1 MRQARFPEDTEAVRQ
16 VFRDYQADINVDLCF
31 QSFEE
36 ELAGLPGRYVCV
48 LLADGGCVGLRPYSA
63 STVELKR
70 LFVYPQAR
78 GRGLGL
84 LLMHAAIER
93 SLELGYTKMHLDTL
107 KTKMPSAV
115 RMYEALGF
123 EEVPA
128 GGGTTLPDLVD
139 MELDLVLF
147 SAKQRGTKEAGST

>member
-1 MRQARFPEDTEAVRQ
+1 MRQI
-16 VFRDYQADINVDLCF
+16 FRDYQADIDVDLCF

-36 ELAGLPGRYVCV
+36 ELAGLPGKYVCV
-48 LLADGGCVGLRPYSA
+48 LLADGGCVGLRPYDA
-63 STVELKR
+63 DTVELKR

-78 GRGLGL
+78 GLGLGL
-84 LLMHAAIER
+84 QLTLSAIDYAR
-93 SLELGYTKMHLDTL
+93 ELGFVKMHLDTL
-107 KTKMPSAV
+107 KKKMPSAV

-128 GGGTTLPDLVD
+128 RGGTRMPDLVD

-147 SAKQRGTKEAGST
+147 AAKECGTEEAGRT

>member
-1 MRQARFPEDTEAVRQ
+1 VRQ

-36 ELAGLPGRYVCV
+36 ELAGLPGKYVCV
-48 LLADGGCVGLRPYSA
+48 LLADGGCVGLRPYGGD
-63 STVELKR
+63 TVELKR
-70 LFVYPQAR
+70 LFVYREAR
-78 GRGLGL
+78 GKGLGL
-84 LLMHAAIER
+84 LLMQTAITR
-93 SLELGYTKMHLDTL
+93 AVELGYKRMHLETL
-107 KTKMPSAV
+107 KTKRPSAV

-128 GGGTTLPDLVD
+128 GGGRTMPDLVD

-147 SAKQRGTKEAGST
+147 VAKQRGTKEAGGA